1 MPLPPLL
8 HQYSRSKPIF
18 KKKAIANGVA
28 IATVYC
34 NLAIA
39 VHIVLQDT
47 PLWDSRLQQAFCQA
61 VRCCVVCVG
70 CVSER
75 VM

>member
-34 NLAIA
+34 NVAIA

-47 PLWDSRLQQAFCQA
+47 PLAVAQAS
-61 VRCCVVCVG
+61 
-70 CVSER
+70 VSTAQR
-75 VM
+75 A

>member
-47 PLWDSRLQQAFCQA
+47 PLKKTQKNTAGTSTK
-61 VRCCVVCVG
+61 VV
-70 CVSER
+70 ENQNKIN
-75 VM
+75 